1 MAPNI
6 VAGGFRH
13 IDLLRDLS
21 EGLPTKSNNC
31 TSATVDLKASCRHDW
46 GVYSTIEVFVYMLW
60 GGDARMR
67 PSVRKLLSAASNS
80 RFSHLRELAGRAAD
94 PGHTLVLPVMLA
106 LGGMA

>member
-21 EGLPTKSNNC
+21 KRLLIKSNNC

-46 GVYSTIEVFVYMLW
+46 GVYSTIEVFVYML
-60 GGDARMR
+60 GGGPVRMR
-67 PSVRKLLSAASNS
+67 TSVRILLSAVSTVCTEASLL
-80 RFSHLRELAGRAAD
+80 HHCV
-94 PGHTLVLPVMLA
+94 P
-106 LGGMA
+106 